1 MEDCELSAIKL
12 ALEERWHWWRAVS
25 TWSWSGRIIRTWPYL
40 KAAKSLASHHYLQ
53 ARIREHEAGRT
64 VPIRPHQESLEKE
77 KPILPST
84 SIVGS
89 LTWEIE
95 RLTRE
100 AQQHELDPGSSPT
113 DRLYVPT
120 AVWGKVFHPGR
131 NRTIQFFQRLFWW
144 LSLVKDAQEYVV
156 ARSVCA
162 QNKVANTAYPQEAV
176 VTHCSG
182 LCHRPATFFR

>member
-1 MEDCELSAIKL
+1 M
-12 ALEERWHWWRAVS
+12 
-25 TWSWSGRIIRTWPYL
+25 
-40 KAAKSLASHHYLQ
+40 
-53 ARIREHEAGRT
+53 
-64 VPIRPHQESLEKE
+64 EKE

-120 AVWGKVFHPGR
+120 AVWGKVFHSGK
-131 NRTIQFFQRLFWW
+131 NRTTQFFQRLFGGCHW
-144 LSLVKDAQEYVV
+144 LKMLK
-156 ARSVCA
+156 
-162 QNKVANTAYPQEAV
+162 NM
-176 VTHCSG
+176 
-182 LCHRPATFFR
+182 